1 MSERTYPAEANPPH
15 VLVVSG
21 SVSVTGVLSGLLQAD
36 GLAEITSA
44 SNGSQA
50 RGLLAQREYAL
61 VIVNAPLEDEFGH
74 ELALLA
80 ANRFLSGVMLL
91 VKTDAAEEI
100 ARRVERSGV
109 MVVPK
114 PVSRA
119 SFFQALKLLQASVSR
134 VQTLQSE
141 NRRLQ
146 RKIEE
151 IWMVDRAKCALIQ
164 YLRMTE
170 PQAHRYIEKQAMDL
184 RISKM
189 EVAQGILQTYDT

>member
-1 MSERTYPAEANPPH
+1 MSERTYPADVNPSH

-21 SVSVTGVLSGLLQAD
+21 SASVAGALSGLLQSEGAVS
-36 GLAEITSA
+36 ITTA
-44 SNGSQA
+44 ANGNQA
-50 RGLLAQREYAL
+50 RGLLAQREFAL

-91 VKTDAAEEI
+91 VKTDAAGEI
-100 ARRVERSGV
+100 AQRMERSGV

-114 PVSRA
+114 PVNRA

-134 VQTLQSE
+134 VHTLQSE

-151 IWMVDRAKCALIQ
+151 IRMVDRAKCALIQ
-164 YLRMTE
+164 YLIMTE

-184 RISKM
+184 RVTKM